1 MLIRDMLQERTT
13 LSFEFFPPKDYVGF
27 WELHGTIRM
36 LRSLSPDFVSVT
48 RNSGRSRSLTTELTS
63 RVKCDLGIESMAH
76 LICMDSTPDEISRC
90 VGELTAKGIK
100 NILAL
105 RGDLPKD
112 GLGHLTFEHASDMV
126 TFLRAGHPD
135 LCIGAA
141 CYPETHPDAP
151 NAAADL
157 DNLKRK
163 VDAGVDFLITQL
175 FFDNR
180 RFLRFRDRADKAGI
194 NVPIIAGIMPI
205 LSAKQVERF
214 AAMCGVSIP
223 ASLRKK
229 IESVGDDTEAL
240 RHVGMFHATKQCLNL
255 LRNGVAGL
263 HFYTLNRSSAT
274 RAICQY
280 VKSS

>member
-1 MLIRDMLQERTT
+1 MLIRDMLQEKAT
-13 LSFEFFPPKDYVGF
+13 LSFEFFPPKDHVGF
-27 WELHGTIRM
+27 WELHGTIC
-36 LRSLSPDFVSVT
+36 LLKALSPDFVSVT
-48 RNSGRSRSLTTELTS
+48 RRTGGRALTTELTS
-63 RVKCDLGIESMAH
+63 RVKSDLGMESMAH
-76 LICMDSTPDEISRC
+76 LTCVDSTPDKIGQA
-90 VGELTAKGIK
+90 VDELKAKGIR

-112 GLGHLTFEHASDMV
+112 GPAKLAFEHANDLV
-126 TFLRAGHPD
+126 AFLRARHPD

-151 NAAADL
+151 SAAVDL
-157 DNLKRK
+157 GNLKRK
-163 VDAGVDFLITQL
+163 VDAGADFLITQL

-180 RFLRFRDRADKAGI
+180 RFLRFRDRADKAGV
-194 NVPIIAGIMPI
+194 NVPVIAGIIPI
-205 LSAKQVERF
+205 LGAKQVKRF
-214 AAMCGVSIP
+214 AAMCGAGIP
-223 ASLRKK
+223 PSLRKK

-280 VKSS
+280 VRSS